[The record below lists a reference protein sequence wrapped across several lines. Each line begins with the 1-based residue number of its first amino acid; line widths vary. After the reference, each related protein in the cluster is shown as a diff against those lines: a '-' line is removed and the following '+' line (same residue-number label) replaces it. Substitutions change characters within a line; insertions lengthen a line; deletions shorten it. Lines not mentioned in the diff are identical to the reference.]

1 MLLGLAPL
9 LLAAAHN
16 SRSRTQV
23 QWCWFTWCCL
33 IATVQPWMRFRCLNK
48 PYLDGGYEN
57 SSRVFGARGFDMLP
71 RLRAAVYAPGLDP
84 APAPVPELASA
95 FGRGPSLT
103 LGGNLDARS
112 AQARH
117 LGENHGDPTG

>member
-1 MLLGLAPL
+1 
-9 LLAAAHN
+9 
-16 SRSRTQV
+16 
-23 QWCWFTWCCL
+23 
-33 IATVQPWMRFRCLNK
+33 MRCRCLNK

-84 APAPVPELASA
+84 APAPPPRLASS
-95 FGRGPSLT
+95 FGLSPDAVPGRSS
-103 LGGNLDARS
+103 DARS

-117 LGENHGDPTG
+117 LGESFGALTG